1 MRNIRSSD
9 LSNRAA
15 TSGGEPSQ
23 PGPHGA
29 HDTQRAH
36 LNSSP
41 ASPSL
46 GRSNSERLRAA
57 PLSIPLP
64 AASIL
69 APVTSL
75 KAINLAQ
82 AILDGL
88 CAVICF
94 FFFAALVGSL
104 PLAVALMVL
113 GVL

>member
-1 MRNIRSSD
+1 MNIYSD

-15 TSGGEPSQ
+15 VSGGSNPQ
-23 PGPHGA
+23 PGPHDA
-29 HDTQRAH
+29 PDTQRAH

-41 ASPSL
+41 ASL
-46 GRSNSERLRAA
+46 GRSNSRGFVPE
-57 PLSIPLP
+57 PSIPLP

-69 APVTSL
+69 APVASL

-82 AILDGL
+82 AVLDGL

-104 PLAVALMVL
+104 PLAIALMVL
-113 GVL
+113 GAVR